1 MSKGHADA
9 AFLRKGGTK
18 GGRGGERGRGPKR
31 KRGRG
36 GERERVQPRSTHLV
50 RVEEEKS
57 EENSILKDLSPISV
71 ETTDKG
77 GDIYMT
83 TVHTEN

>member
-1 MSKGHADA
+1 M
-9 AFLRKGGTK
+9 
-18 GGRGGERGRGPKR
+18 GEGEKEGEVQREREGEV
-31 KRGRG
+31 
-36 GERERVQPRSTHLV
+36 ERERVQPRSTHLV

-57 EENSILKDLSPISV
+57 EENSTLKDLSPISV

-77 GDIYMT
+77 GDIYIT

>member
-1 MSKGHADA
+1 M
-9 AFLRKGGTK
+9 
-18 GGRGGERGRGPKR
+18 
-31 KRGRG
+31 
-36 GERERVQPRSTHLV
+36 ERERVQPRSTHLV

-57 EENSILKDLSPISV
+57 EENSTLKDLSPISV

-77 GDIYMT
+77 GDICIT